1 MPFSPLHI
9 IPTSTRV
16 ALLRKDVLVRQRHG
30 FGQSGESKRA
40 NIQGIRRVA
49 SPRKVVGTNTRHLSY
64 NGEIQ
69 EKKKEEN
76 SSEQDNTLWL
86 LLKNTL
92 QPHEGNSTDN
102 PEPARSPPYEM
113 QKGVQSTRNNN
124 CKWQARYAVSGS
136 CGHPTPPPEFQTHH
150 FGAKKKKVQTN
161 TAVQCPLHKLYS
173 LAPNMHILQRQATT
187 STQDQWRAP
196 MSKQGGHRRKEGYTK
211 KKKKEQ

>member
-76 SSEQDNTLWL
+76 SSEQDNTL
-86 LLKNTL
+86 
-92 QPHEGNSTDN
+92 
-102 PEPARSPPYEM
+102 
-113 QKGVQSTRNNN
+113 
-124 CKWQARYAVSGS
+124 
-136 CGHPTPPPEFQTHH
+136 
-150 FGAKKKKVQTN
+150 
-161 TAVQCPLHKLYS
+161 
-173 LAPNMHILQRQATT
+173 
-187 STQDQWRAP
+187 
-196 MSKQGGHRRKEGYTK
+196 
-211 KKKKEQ
+211 